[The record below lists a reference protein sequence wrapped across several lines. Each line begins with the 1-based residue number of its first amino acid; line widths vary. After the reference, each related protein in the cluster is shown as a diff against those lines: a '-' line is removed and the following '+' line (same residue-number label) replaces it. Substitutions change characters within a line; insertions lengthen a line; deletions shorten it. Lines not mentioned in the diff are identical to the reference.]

1 MASSRR
7 SSNAVLWQK
16 TASHRPFD
24 GLFALSSRHWPHS
37 LCKRGK
43 CKHTLSPSQRRPSQK
58 TGSHRPFDGLFALS
72 SRHWPH
78 SLCKRGKRKHTFFPS
93 QRRPSQKTASHRPFD
108 GLFALSSRH
117 RPHSLCKRGKCKH
130 TLSPSQRRPSQKTAS
145 HRPFDGLFALSS
157 RHWPHSLCKRG
168 KRKHT
173 LFPSQRRPSQKTGSH
188 RPCLDVTGHIPF
200 ASRANIHIPF
210 RNDLRIPHL
219 ETVTTCAPVIYLAR
233 AYTAPHRLLA
243 SGTNILETLAFPR
256 CLCSICQQ
264 RHRLCRAALA
274 LLFAAHFCL
283 PVCASFCS
291 AVFSTFGVS
300 VESLFIGMNHWF
312 GCDCWWLCK
321 FLLWLWLLMV
331 VYNSDLVMIV
341 DDPLCFWL
349 GFDCC
354 PLFIILTWF
363 CLLMIVY
370 N

>member
-16 TASHRPFD
+16 TA
-24 GLFALSSRHWPHS
+24 
-37 LCKRGK
+37 
-43 CKHTLSPSQRRPSQK
+43 
-58 TGSHRPFDGLFALS
+58 SHRPFDGLFALS

-321 FLLWLWLLMV
+321 LICFGYDCWWSFVLLTWFWLLPIVYNSDLVLLVDDCLQLRFGSDCCLLFFILLWLWLLMIV
-331 VYNSDLVMIV
+331 HDSDVLLIADDVWMI
-341 DDPLCFWL
+341 LIWL
-349 GFDCC
+349 
-354 PLFIILTWF
+354 W
-363 CLLMIVY
+363 LLMMG
-370 N
+370 